1 MAFVLEQKYLPA
13 FLAAPPL
20 SDEQFVDFCARHAE
34 YRFEST
40 DEGDLFVTAPSSSSV
55 SRSISEIEFQLQ
67 TWARHDGRGTATK
80 APIGF
85 LLPNGARRRPS
96 VAWTNQSRMTALSPS
111 GQTTFLPCC
120 PDVVI
125 EFKLPAGL
133 PKISHAKMQEYM
145 ENGAQ
150 LGWLIDPETRSV
162 TIYRTNEQPE
172 TLTTIDS
179 LTATEPLTNFILD
192 LAEVWNPL
200 Q

>member
-1 MAFVLEQKYLPA
+1 M
-13 FLAAPPL
+13 

-55 SRSISEIEFQLQ
+55 SRSISEIDFQLQ
-67 TWARHDGRGTATK
+67 TWARHDRRGTVTK
-80 APIGF
+80 APSGF
-85 LLPNGARRRPS
+85 LPL
-96 VAWTNQSRMTALSPS
+96 
-111 GQTTFLPCC
+111 C

-150 LGWLIDPETRSV
+150 LGWLIDPGTRSI
-162 TIYRTNEQPE
+162 TIYRPNEQPE
-172 TLTTIDS
+172 
-179 LTATEPLTNFILD
+179 PLTSFTLD